1 MSTAYPERDD
11 PRFRITPFQ
20 QMASS
25 CTGALCT
32 SLLVTP
38 LDVVKI
44 RLQAQQKALLSNKCF
59 LYCNGL
65 MDHLCPCVTSPGGP
79 TNWYH
84 RNGQFNGT
92 IDAFVKISRAEGVY
106 SLWSGLGPTLVLA
119 VPATVLYFV
128 AYEQIRTRAKDMHSK
143 RIGRTEQ
150 PFWIPLL
157 AGASAR
163 VLSASVVSP
172 LELIRTK
179 MQSKKLTYLEL
190 GSTLHSHIQVH
201 GIVPGLWK
209 GLGSTLLRDVPF
221 SGIYWLNY
229 EGLKT
234 LFSQQSPTFGFSFAA
249 GAVAGAVAAVCT
261 TPFDVVKTHQQI
273 EMGEKQLYADLETG
287 SKQISGDKSMQEKA
301 TRSKTTFGILRQI
314 WQQNGV
320 SGLFT
325 GVVPRVAKVAP
336 ACAIMVATFEYGKG
350 FFESYN
356 AEKYF
361 NNQRLSLE

>member
-1 MSTAYPERDD
+1 MSSVYHEPDD

-20 QMASS
+20 QMAAS

-59 LYCNGL
+59 VYCNGL
-65 MDHLCPCVTSPGGP
+65 MDHLCPCVTSSSGQ

-84 RNGQFNGT
+84 RNGQFSGT
-92 IDAFVKISRAEGVY
+92 IDAFVKISRAEGVN

-119 VPATVLYFV
+119 IPATVLYFV
-128 AYEQIRTRAKDMHSK
+128 AYEQIRTRVKDFHSK
-143 RIGRTEQ
+143 QVGKTDQ
-150 PFWIPLL
+150 PFWIPLF

-163 VLSASVVSP
+163 VVSASVVSP

-179 MQSKKLTYLEL
+179 MQSQKLTYFEVGGALR
-190 GSTLHSHIQVH
+190 SHIQVH
-201 GIVPGLWK
+201 GLIPGLWK

-229 EGLKT
+229 EGLKSA
-234 LFSQQSPTFGFSFAA
+234 FNQQTPTFGFSFGA
-249 GAVAGAVAAVCT
+249 GAIAGSIAAVCT

-273 EMGEKQLYADLETG
+273 ELGEKELYAG
-287 SKQISGDKSMQEKA
+287 SKKIASEKNLQEKPI
-301 TRSKTTFGILRQI
+301 RKTTHSILRQI
-314 WQQNGV
+314 WQQNGI
-320 SGLFT
+320 SGIFT

-350 FFESYN
+350 FFERYN
-356 AEKYF
+356 AEEYYRK
-361 NNQRLSLE
+361 QRSVQLE

>member
-1 MSTAYPERDD
+1 MSTTYPERDD

-65 MDHLCPCVTSPGGP
+65 MDHLCPCVTSSGGQ

-84 RNGQFNGT
+84 RNGQFTGT
-92 IDAFVKISRAEGVY
+92 IDAFVKISRSEGVY

-128 AYEQIRTRAKDMHSK
+128 AYEQIRTRVKDMHSK
-143 RIGRTEQ
+143 RVGRTEQ

-157 AGASAR
+157 SGASAR

-190 GSTLHSHIQVH
+190 GGALKSHIKVH

-234 LFSQQSPTFGFSFAA
+234 LFNQQSPTFGFSFAA
-249 GAVAGAVAAVCT
+249 GAVAGAIAAVTT
-261 TPFDVVKTHQQI
+261 TPFDVVKTYQQI
-273 EMGEKQLYADLETG
+273 EIGEKELYAG
-287 SKQISGDKSMQEKA
+287 SKQISEGKA
-301 TRSKTTFGILRQI
+301 VQANPNRPRSTFGNIRQI
-314 WQQNGV
+314 WHQNGV